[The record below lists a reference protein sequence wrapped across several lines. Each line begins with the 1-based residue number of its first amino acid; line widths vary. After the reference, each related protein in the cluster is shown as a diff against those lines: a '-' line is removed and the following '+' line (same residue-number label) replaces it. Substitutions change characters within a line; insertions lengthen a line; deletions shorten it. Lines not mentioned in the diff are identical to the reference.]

1 MKLPRTITS
10 LEILG
15 IAIQSEIEAIKYY
28 RLLKKSNRSPS
39 LNDKLNFLISE
50 ETKHQKYLESY
61 YRKKYTGISLLRPDS
76 ELVLKPAV
84 PTGRVPISVLLKSA
98 MKAELEAEKFYQE
111 AAGHSADVQGGLLLR
126 HLAKVENSHYFLL
139 KNELDLID
147 QSDKIKEM
155 RAIYQS
161 DRLLHVGP

>member
-1 MKLPRTITS
+1 MKLPKAITS

-15 IAIQSEIEAIKYY
+15 IAIQSEIEAVKYY
-28 RLLKKSNRSPS
+28 RLLKKANHSPS
-39 LNDKLNFLISE
+39 FNDKLNFLISE
-50 ETKHQKYLESY
+50 EAKHQRYLEAY
-61 YRKKYTGISLLRPDS
+61 YRRKYTGISLLRPDS
-76 ELVLKPAV
+76 ELVLKPSV
-84 PTGRVPISVLLKSA
+84 PQGRAPISVLLKSA
-98 MKAELEAEKFYQE
+98 MKAELEAERFYLE
-111 AAGHSADVQGGLLLR
+111 AATHTYDVQGGLLLR

-161 DRLLHVGP
+161 ERLVHVGP